1 MSLDLKHLQRICDQ
15 VADEIDAIVSIFA
28 AKGEII
34 ASSRRDRIGDLHAG
48 AAELM
53 AGSLNLLEVT
63 SEAAAADGVMLE
75 GCIAPI
81 EYDGQRLFC
90 VGVAAPLK
98 TARAYSRIV
107 QHWVDA
113 LMRETELMVSEQ
125 RFRDVAES
133 ASDWIWEM
141 DNNGRF
147 TYLSPRFFEITRVP
161 RESII
166 GRTRAEFAGAVAL
179 DKKWQEHE
187 ATLAARL
194 PFRDF
199 AYSSVTADG
208 RLCHLKINGKPIYDT
223 RGTFIGYRGTG
234 CDITEKIEVEEALK
248 KSRQLLF
255 DAIETVS
262 EGFSLYDKE
271 DRLVMFNTKYPA
283 LVYPDGN
290 VEITIGMTFES
301 ILRQA
306 AESGLVQ
313 EARGRVEEWIQER
326 MGRRRQ
332 RSGPHVQQRGENHW
346 ILVSEHRTADGGTV
360 ALYSDISELK
370 QHERDLA
377 KKSNALEQLSSQLAK
392 YLSPQ
397 VYESIFTGR
406 QEVKVASHRK
416 KLTVFFS
423 DIAGFTQTAERLESE
438 DLTQLLNHYLTE
450 MSRIALEYGATIDK
464 YVGDA
469 IVIFFGDPESLGVRE
484 DALACVRMAIAM
496 RERMRD
502 LQEIWRDLGIE
513 SPLKCRMGINTGFC
527 TVGNF
532 GSEDR
537 MDYTIIGGGV
547 NLASRL
553 ENAATP
559 GDILISY
566 ETYALIKDVIKCDEH
581 GKIQVKG
588 FAYPIATYL
597 VDNAFDL
604 LGSKSTKIRE
614 DRPNFKLS
622 LDLDSMTQTDRAQA
636 AATLRAALDQVSGSV

>member
-1 MSLDLKHLQRICDQ
+1 
-15 VADEIDAIVSIFA
+15 
-28 AKGEII
+28 
-34 ASSRRDRIGDLHAG
+34 
-48 AAELM
+48 
-53 AGSLNLLEVT
+53 
-63 SEAAAADGVMLE
+63 
-75 GCIAPI
+75 
-81 EYDGQRLFC
+81 
-90 VGVAAPLK
+90 
-98 TARAYSRIV
+98 
-107 QHWVDA
+107 
-113 LMRETELMVSEQ
+113 
-125 RFRDVAES
+125 
-133 ASDWIWEM
+133 M

-187 ATLAARL
+187 TTLAARL

-326 MGRRRQ
+326 MARRRQ

-469 IVIFFGDPESLGVRE
+469 IVIFFGDPESLGVKE

-636 AATLRAALDQVSGSV
+636 VATLRAALDQVSGAV